1 MRLNKVN
8 DIQFIHNG
16 RLHKIRIMS
25 ANKIYNIKS
34 YVTDDLSGINLI
46 RTSELETIV
55 IINSSI
61 ASGKNFESKLYRKLL
76 KLYYSNISK
85 DKQKLLTDYTTYI
98 WYGIDTLKKEVNNA
112 DRIRSIEYLIKNNI
126 SLSIPSKEE
135 LITSLK
141 II

>member
-34 YVTDDLSGINLI
+34 YITNDLSGINLI

>member
-1 MRLNKVN
+1 MMLNKVN

-34 YVTDDLSGINLI
+34 YITDDLSGINLI

>member
-34 YVTDDLSGINLI
+34 YITDDLSGINLI

-61 ASGKNFESKLYRKLL
+61 ASGKNFEPKLYRKLL
-76 KLYYSNISK
+76 RLYYSNISK

>member
-1 MRLNKVN
+1 MMLNKVN

-34 YVTDDLSGINLI
+34 YITDDLSGINLI

-61 ASGKNFESKLYRKLL
+61 ASGKNFEPKLYRKLL
-76 KLYYSNISK
+76 RLYYSNISK

-98 WYGIDTLKKEVNNA
+98 WYGIDTLKKEVNIA

-135 LITSLK
+135 LISSLK

>member
-1 MRLNKVN
+1 MMLNKVN

-55 IINSSI
+55 IINNSI
-61 ASGKNFESKLYRKLL
+61 ASGKNFEPKLYRKLL

-85 DKQKLLTDYTTYI
+85 DKQKLLTDYATYI

-135 LITSLK
+135 LISSLK

>member
-1 MRLNKVN
+1 MMLNKVN

-16 RLHKIRIMS
+16 RIHKIRIMS

-34 YVTDDLSGINLI
+34 YITDDLSGINLI

-61 ASGKNFESKLYRKLL
+61 ASGKNFEPKLYRKLL

-85 DKQKLLTDYTTYI
+85 DKQKLLTDYATYI

-126 SLSIPSKEE
+126 SLNIPSKEE

>member
-1 MRLNKVN
+1 MMLNKVN

-34 YVTDDLSGINLI
+34 YITDDLSGINLI

-61 ASGKNFESKLYRKLL
+61 ASGKNFEPKLYRKLL

-85 DKQKLLTDYTTYI
+85 DKQKLLTDYATYI

-126 SLSIPSKEE
+126 PLSIPSKEE
-135 LITSLK
+135 LISSLK

>member
-34 YVTDDLSGINLI
+34 YITDDLSGINLI

>member
-1 MRLNKVN
+1 MKLNKVN
-8 DIQFIHNG
+8 DIEFIHNG
-16 RLHKIRIMS
+16 RFHKIRIMS
-25 ANKIYNIKS
+25 ANKIYNVKS
-34 YVTDDLSGINLI
+34 YITDDLSGINLI

-55 IINSSI
+55 VINSNI

-76 KLYYSNISK
+76 KLYYSNISR

-98 WYGIDTLKKEVNNA
+98 WYGIDTLKKEVNSA
-112 DRIRSIEYLIKNNI
+112 DRIKNIEYLIKNKI
-126 SLSIPSKEE
+126 SLNIPSKEE

>member
-1 MRLNKVN
+1 MMLNKVN

-34 YVTDDLSGINLI
+34 YITDDLSGINLI

-61 ASGKNFESKLYRKLL
+61 ASGKNFEPKLYRKLL
-76 KLYYSNISK
+76 KLYYNNISK
-85 DKQKLLTDYTTYI
+85 DKQKLLTDYATYI

-135 LITSLK
+135 LISSLK